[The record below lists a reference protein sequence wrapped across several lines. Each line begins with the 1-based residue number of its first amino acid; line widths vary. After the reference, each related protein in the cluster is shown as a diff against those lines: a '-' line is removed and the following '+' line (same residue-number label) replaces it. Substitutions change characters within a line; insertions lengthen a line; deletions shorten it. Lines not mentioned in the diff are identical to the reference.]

1 MTELDYKSESSASTT
16 SPGGLRRQSQRLS
29 HQPGLCTCK
38 SREITEAEGPA
49 SCTKGAHTLLREA
62 DMASGPS
69 KQKPKV
75 DS

>member
-1 MTELDYKSESSASTT
+1 MADFDYKSKLSASKT
-16 SPGGLRRQSQRLS
+16 SPGGLIRQSQQLS
-29 HQPGLCTCK
+29 HKPGLCTYK
-38 SREITEAEGPA
+38 SREITEAARPA